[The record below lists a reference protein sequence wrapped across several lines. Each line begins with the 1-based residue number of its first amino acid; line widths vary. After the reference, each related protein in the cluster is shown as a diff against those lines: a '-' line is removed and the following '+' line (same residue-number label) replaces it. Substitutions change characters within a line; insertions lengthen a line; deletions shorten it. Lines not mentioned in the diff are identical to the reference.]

1 MSGTTNINDLP
12 ISPQTDSM
20 NNETTSNNI
29 TFNTFK
35 KNTVIDDPIKNLT
48 KQREMDDKQISS
60 MHHDNNVQNGSLPP
74 IQSGPSN
81 HQQNHN
87 NSNNNNKV
95 NMNEFVN
102 GIQEAASKGALGLPS
117 RDIPQT
123 QTHITQDVS
132 TKPNYVPEGPDDYI
146 LRHQSQEEIINAHS
160 EKEKKAHSIDN
171 IYDELQG
178 PILVAALYFVF
189 QMPVLKKQ
197 LMAIVPSLFFKDGNL
212 NLSGYITYSILFS
225 GAYYASM
232 RTINYLS
239 I

>member
-12 ISPQTDSM
+12 ISPQTDTM
-20 NNETTSNNI
+20 KNETPQQNI
-29 TFNTFK
+29 TFNTSE
-35 KNTVIDDPIKNLT
+35 KNAIIEDPIKNIT
-48 KQREMDDKQISS
+48 KQRELDDKKISS

-74 IQSGPSN
+74 IQAGPSAP
-81 HQQNHN
+81 QQPTN
-87 NSNNNNKV
+87 NATHR
-95 NMNEFVN
+95 NEFVS
-102 GIQEAASKGALGLPS
+102 GIQEAASKGALDLPS
-117 RDIPQT
+117 RDIPQA
-123 QTHITQDVS
+123 QTHITQDVA

-146 LRHQSQEEIINAHS
+146 LRHQTQEEIINAHS
-160 EKEKKAHSIDN
+160 EKENRSNSIDN

-189 QMPVLKKQ
+189 QMPVFKKQ
-197 LMAIVPSLFFKDGNL
+197 LMAIIPSLFFKDGNL

-225 GAYYASM
+225 GAYYTSM